1 MADYS
6 DPTEGFVSSSPLLLR
21 GALDTARILCR
32 SFTPKRNRQLR
43 VMDLPEIPTWWLE
56 RDLNLQPFGRK
67 APNLP
72 VSDHTPQ
79 HHMKHTRYCDVLD
92 ACVEIDKPCGL
103 SSRLIAYRPKRAS
116 SNTIQSGNISSTF
129 IKSHRTTLAK
139 EPLPCLRLQ
148 LSE

>member
-43 VMDLPEIPTWWLE
+43 VKDLPEIPTWWLE

-72 VSDHTPQ
+72 VSHHALQ

-92 ACVEIDKPCGL
+92 ACVEIDKPCVR
-103 SSRLIAYRPKRAS
+103 SE
-116 SNTIQSGNISSTF
+116 QSPNS
-129 IKSHRTTLAK
+129 L
-139 EPLPCLRLQ
+139 
-148 LSE
+148 